1 LHSNNTRLVAL
12 VAMAAALTVPAT
24 AGAKVLI
31 ETYNEGLEPHVVLEG
46 TSMPIDNPKRITVQF
61 TANHKA
67 ELVGSFAIKCTRSR
81 RHSYSV
87 SGISPAA
94 RTVRIRA
101 HAGKCRVVAAEAR
114 LADPF
119 DEGWIKLRAT
129 GSG

>member
-1 LHSNNTRLVAL
+1 MAL
-12 VAMAAALTVPAT
+12 VTMAAALAVPAT

-46 TSMPIDNPKRITVQF
+46 TSMPINNPKRITVEF

-67 ELVGSFAIKCTRSR
+67 ELVGSFAIKCTHSR

>member
-1 LHSNNTRLVAL
+1 
-12 VAMAAALTVPAT
+12 MAAALAVPAT

-46 TSMPIDNPKRITVQF
+46 TSEPIDNPKRITVSF

-67 ELVGSFAIKCTRSR
+67 ELVGSFAIKCTRTR

-87 SGISPAA
+87 SGLSPAA
-94 RTVRIRA
+94 RTVRIRS

-114 LADPF
+114 LVDPF
-119 DEGWIKLRAT
+119 DEGWIQLRAT